1 MMGERPFGWGDSL
14 DPWSE
19 MSVWVPFRRGGRN
32 EAGQRVEGG
41 LLSLWESH
49 YVPFELDIF
58 PMRNQGRFL
67 TRTRW
72 QNGMTTYGKR
82 YLSAE
87 WKIYQT

>member
-1 MMGERPFGWGDSL
+1 
-14 DPWSE
+14 

-58 PMRNQGRFL
+58 PVRNQGRFL
-67 TRTRW
+67 TRG
-72 QNGMTTYGKR
+72 QDGKMGMTTYGKQ

-87 WKIYQT
+87 WKIY